1 MFYNSWNYLLSYNEN
16 ELRGKS
22 KKLERKFDAK
32 IKKVVVYS
40 YFVALCACKFTIFIN
55 GNISNGNLI
64 YSDSTKFI
72 LDHEESIMSEI
83 VTHLKD
89 EGKSVDSVKLLPN
102 TARGE
107 YYNGDMGGHYH
118 IYFSAYV
125 NDNPKQSLNVELYF
139 PDAIIHA
146 FTVVHPNPYKNKKK
160 MKRWFIGDIKISDD
174 PSWDGL

>member
-1 MFYNSWNYLLSYNEN
+1 ML
-16 ELRGKS
+16 KS
-22 KKLERKFDAK
+22 KKWLYIA
-32 IKKVVVYS
+32 ILLP
-40 YFVALCACKFTIFIN
+40 FVLVSLPFFIN

-146 FTVVHPNPYKNKKK
+146 FTVVHPNPFKNKKK

>member
-1 MFYNSWNYLLSYNEN
+1 ML
-16 ELRGKS
+16 KS
-22 KKLERKFDAK
+22 KKWLYIA
-32 IKKVVVYS
+32 ILLP
-40 YFVALCACKFTIFIN
+40 FVLVSLPFFIN

-174 PSWDGL
+174 PSWDGK

>member
-1 MFYNSWNYLLSYNEN
+1 MLQ
-16 ELRGKS
+16 S
-22 KKLERKFDAK
+22 KKWLYIA
-32 IKKVVVYS
+32 ILLP
-40 YFVALCACKFTIFIN
+40 FVLVSLPFFIN
-55 GNISNGNLI
+55 GNIRNGNLI

-72 LDHEESIMSEI
+72 LDHEESIKSEI
-83 VTHLKD
+83 ATHLNV
-89 EGKSVDSVKLLPN
+89 EGQSVDSVNLLPN

>member
-1 MFYNSWNYLLSYNEN
+1 ML
-16 ELRGKS
+16 KS
-22 KKLERKFDAK
+22 KKWLYIA
-32 IKKVVVYS
+32 ILLP
-40 YFVALCACKFTIFIN
+40 FVLVSLPFFIN

-89 EGKSVDSVKLLPN
+89 EGKTVDSVKLLPN

>member
-1 MFYNSWNYLLSYNEN
+1 ML
-16 ELRGKS
+16 KS
-22 KKLERKFDAK
+22 KKWLYIA
-32 IKKVVVYS
+32 ILLP
-40 YFVALCACKFTIFIN
+40 FVLVSLPFFIN

-146 FTVVHPNPYKNKKK
+146 FIVVHPNPYKNKKK

>member
-1 MFYNSWNYLLSYNEN
+1 ML
-16 ELRGKS
+16 KS
-22 KKLERKFDAK
+22 KKWLYIA
-32 IKKVVVYS
+32 ILLP
-40 YFVALCACKFTIFIN
+40 FVLVSLPFFIN
-55 GNISNGNLI
+55 ENISNGNLI